1 MEVSGR
7 FFPNWPYRNAL
18 LWMGE
23 VREAVLR
30 GEPGT
35 VALGYHQSA
44 VITLGR
50 HTPKHQIL
58 SSERA
63 RAADIEIV
71 PIERG
76 GGATI
81 HGPGQIV
88 IYPVLN
94 ARSLKLSVREI
105 TDALENVVVDLAAAY
120 GAVATGIPGRP
131 GVYVQG
137 KKLGAIGFHLRRGV
151 MTHGLAINVNNDLDL
166 FSLIAPCG
174 VVGQQ
179 VTSLQAITGKP
190 VDEAFLARQTWRF
203 VCQHLGVSHSQ
214 LVL

>member
-1 MEVSGR
+1 MNG
-7 FFPNWPYRNAL
+7 A
-18 LWMGE
+18 
-23 VREAVLR
+23 
-30 GEPGT
+30 PG
-35 VALGYHQSA
+35 VIALGFHQSP

-50 HTPKHQIL
+50 HTPKEQIL
-58 SSERA
+58 SEQNVKTSNVEV
-63 RAADIEIV
+63 V

-88 IYPVLN
+88 VYPVVN
-94 ARSLKLSVREI
+94 ARSLKLSVKEI
-105 TDALENVVVDLAAAY
+105 TGALENVVVDLAASH
-120 GAVATGIPGRP
+120 GVVASGIPGRP

-151 MTHGLAINVNNDLDL
+151 ITHGLAININNDLDL

-174 VVGQQ
+174 VLGQQ

-203 VCQHLGVSHSQ
+203 VCQHLGVSHSDLQ
-214 LVL
+214 L